1 MKRISAGGMIALI
14 AVVLTLAIG
23 RASGQGTATDA
34 DVLSSLLVEVRG
46 LRAAME
52 QLASAG
58 PRVQLALGRLQLQE
72 QRLNTMLRRLDE
84 IRERLA
90 GSESA
95 AAQRNDELKRMQE
108 AAQTVTDPVERRAM
122 EMQAQEIKTAIERGA
137 RDLQRL
143 RAEEADLANSV
154 AAEQA
159 RWIDINQRLEDLER
173 TLVVRR

>member
-1 MKRISAGGMIALI
+1 MNRVSFGGTIALVAVI
-14 AVVLTLAIG
+14 ATLAVA
-23 RASGQGTATDA
+23 RATGQGAATNT
-34 DVLSSLLVEVRG
+34 DVLPALLVEVRG

-52 QLASAG
+52 QMASAG
-58 PRVQLALGRLQLQE
+58 PRVQLAMGRLQLQE

-95 AAQRNDELKRMQE
+95 LAQRQDELKRTQE
-108 AAQTVTDPVERRAM
+108 AVQTVADPTEHHAI
-122 EMQAQEIKTAIERGA
+122 EAQAQELKVMIERGA

-143 RAEEADLANSV
+143 RTEEADLSNSV

-159 RWIDINQRLEDLER
+159 RWMDINQRLEELER
-173 TLVVRR
+173 ALTRR